1 MFNPVHCVGIGWKQK
16 ALIFAE
22 FEISFHQVF

>member
-16 ALIFAE
+16 ALIFAFYAE
-22 FEISFHQVF
+22 FDFFFF